1 MDSIK
6 DRLLTRSAKF
16 LIVDSHCIEF
26 VVKSL
31 QKRRHDLREAYNT
44 LGYLIEMIEQGY
56 NFQDDRRPQVIEEI
70 AKIRAVLERELA
82 LLS

>member
-1 MDSIK
+1 MKGS
-6 DRLLTRSAKF
+6 
-16 LIVDSHCIEF
+16 
-26 VVKSL
+26 

-56 NFQDDRRPQVIEEI
+56 NFQDNRRPQLIEEI
-70 AKIRAVLERELA
+70 VKIRAVLERELA